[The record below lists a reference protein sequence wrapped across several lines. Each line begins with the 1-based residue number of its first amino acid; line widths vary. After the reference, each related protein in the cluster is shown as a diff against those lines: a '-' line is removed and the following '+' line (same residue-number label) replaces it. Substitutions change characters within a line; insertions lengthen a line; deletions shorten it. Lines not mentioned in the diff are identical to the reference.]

1 MKPNAFE
8 KLLKQAYLDMHPLE
22 QWHFLRWALSNLKVT
37 ADRAEEIEASET
49 KPIEKARP
57 KVSFMDKIRGT

>member
-1 MKPNAFE
+1 MKPNSFE

-22 QWHFLRWALSNLKVT
+22 QWHFLQWALSNLKVT

-49 KPIEKARP
+49 KPIEKPSAGQ
-57 KVSFMDKIRGT
+57 KIMDRIRGT

>member
-22 QWHFLRWALSNLKVT
+22 QWHFLQWALSNLKVT

-49 KPIEKARP
+49 MPIQ
-57 KVSFMDKIRGT
+57 KVSTASKLMDKIRGT